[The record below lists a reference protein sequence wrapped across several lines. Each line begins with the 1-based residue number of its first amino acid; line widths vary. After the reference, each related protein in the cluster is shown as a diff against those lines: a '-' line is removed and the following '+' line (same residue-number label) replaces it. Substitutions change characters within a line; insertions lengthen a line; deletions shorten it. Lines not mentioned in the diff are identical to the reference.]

1 MAHALTGA
9 PLAAEDL
16 PPPPPPPAPE
26 PEPPA
31 EPVPDPAG
39 EAFALTYPRRAAL
52 IRQLAAA
59 RQPLVRPAR
68 GLSGARAG
76 HRPLAHAAGAR
87 CVGGRGVAPNVMAA
101 PTVMAAIYRAG
112 DATQVSVQTTH

>member
-52 IRQLAAA
+52 IRQLG
-59 RQPLVRPAR
+59 RLPDNPSFGPPEDYLVRALVTGRSPA
-68 GLSGARAG
+68 LPALDASGG
-76 HRPLAHAAGAR
+76 AA
-87 CVGGRGVAPNVMAA
+87 
-101 PTVMAAIYRAG
+101 
-112 DATQVSVQTTH
+112 